1 MESLEEVKE
10 LITYESLYETLRKEK
25 INPELQELNPIFFK
39 QVQMYVKDK
48 EAILKSQEGK
58 DSVFSSVEAQK
69 TRKQIE
75 NSQKI
80 MIELYERRES
90 KIIQL
95 AMFHSR
101 TNSPNEFNNMLPEEM
116 ELYKRVSNELN
127 AFRGSI
133 LNTLLTG
140 NLPSLPLSTET
151 KDLKIPENQE
161 NTQNTSLK
169 LVKFLNAV
177 PKFVGDDLK
186 VYGPFEEEDMANLP
200 IKVANV
206 LLENQR
212 VELIQ

>member
-1 MESLEEVKE
+1 MESLEEPKE
-10 LITYESLYETLRKEK
+10 LITYDSLYETLRKEK

-39 QVQMYVKDK
+39 QVQRYVKDK

-80 MIELYERRES
+80 FIELYERRES

-95 AMFHSR
+95 AMFRSR
-101 TNSPNEFNNMLPEEM
+101 TDSPHEFINMLPEEM
-116 ELYKRVSNELN
+116 ELYKRISDELN

-133 LNTLLTG
+133 LNSLLTG
-140 NLPSLPLSTET
+140 NLPSLPISTET